1 MNQKVDAVFEISNIG
16 IVTALAAG
24 AISFLSPCVLPLVPG
39 YVSYVAGSAAVAG
52 GPTRSVGGRLSTLL
66 LSAWFVLGFSSVF
79 VALGASA
86 TAISRLL
93 LGYRYETNLLGGAII
108 IVFGLFMTGLVRL
121 PWLQWEFRFHGNF
134 GGGRPLGAYVLG
146 LAFGFG
152 WTPCIGPV
160 LGAILTVSA
169 LSSTA
174 SSGIAL
180 LGIYSVGL
188 GVPFLLAAL
197 FTESLAKRLK
207 GMKRAGRLL
216 QITAGAIMI
225 VMGVAM
231 MTGTMTTF
239 SFWLLERF
247 PILTKIG

>member
-1 MNQKVDAVFEISNIG
+1 MFEISNIG
-16 IVTALAAG
+16 ILTALAAG

-39 YVSYVAGSAAVAG
+39 YISYVAGNAAVASG
-52 GPTRSVGGRLSTLL
+52 QYRSVGARLSTLL
-66 LSAWFVLGFSSVF
+66 LSTWFVLGFSTVF

-93 LGYRYETNLLGGAII
+93 LSYRYETNILGGAII
-108 IVFGLFMTGLVRL
+108 IVFGVFMTGLMRPL
-121 PWLQWEFRFHGNF
+121 WFQREFRFHGALP
-134 GGGRPLGAYVLG
+134 GGRPLGAFALG

-180 LGIYSVGL
+180 LSIYSVGL
-188 GVPFLLAAL
+188 GVPFLLSAL
-197 FTESLAKRLK
+197 FTESLARRLK
-207 GMKRAGRLL
+207 GMKRTGRLL
-216 QITAGAIMI
+216 QVAAGAIMI

-231 MTGTMTTF
+231 MTDTMTTF
-239 SFWLLERF
+239 SFWLLEQF

>member
-1 MNQKVDAVFEISNIG
+1 MLEISNTG
-16 IVTALAAG
+16 ILTALAAG

-39 YVSYVAGSAAVAG
+39 YISYVAGNTVVAG
-52 GPTRSVGGRLSTLL
+52 ERTCSFGGRLSTLF
-66 LSAWFVLGFSSVF
+66 LSACFVLGFSTVF

-86 TAISRLL
+86 TATSRVLL
-93 LGYRYETNLLGGAII
+93 SYRYETNLFGGAII
-108 IVFGLFMTGLVRL
+108 IIFGVFMTGLLRL
-121 PWLQWEFRFHGNF
+121 PWLERELRFHGNLR
-134 GGGRPLGAYVLG
+134 GGRPFGAFVLG

-180 LGIYSVGL
+180 LSIYSVGL
-188 GVPFLLAAL
+188 GVPFLLSAL
-197 FTESLAKRLK
+197 FTENLAKRLK
-207 GMKRAGRLL
+207 AMRRTGWLL
-216 QITAGAIMI
+216 QVAAGSVMI

-231 MTGTMTTF
+231 ITGTMSIF
-239 SFWLLERF
+239 AFWLLEQF
-247 PILTKIG
+247 PILTTIG